1 MSAAGMKEHRNF
13 HALALFLFWQKKF
26 FVLCSVLRSRAKI
39 CSMLCSVL
47 CSRVKFFSCS
57 VLFYVLRFIFCVLLW
72 SIAQVRVP
80 RLRNWNIIFLS
91 PHRPHIVRLFRKY
104 RKYHISV
111 SALSANSPLISH
123 IYLISY
129 FWVRN
134 VRFWRIWTQKCDI
147 WENLLKSNSKRR
159 LRCVRIFR
167 ARFLEGRDF
176 C

>member
-1 MSAAGMKEHRNF
+1 MPGMKEHRNL

-39 CSMLCSVL
+39 FSMLCSVL

-72 SIAQVRVP
+72 SIAKVRVP
-80 RLRNWNIIFLS
+80 RLRNWNIIFLSPHRPDIVRLYGAYKNIIFLS

-123 IYLISY
+123 IYLIY

-147 WENLLKSNSKRR
+147 WENLLK
-159 LRCVRIFR
+159 IQ
-167 ARFLEGRDF
+167 
-176 C
+176 